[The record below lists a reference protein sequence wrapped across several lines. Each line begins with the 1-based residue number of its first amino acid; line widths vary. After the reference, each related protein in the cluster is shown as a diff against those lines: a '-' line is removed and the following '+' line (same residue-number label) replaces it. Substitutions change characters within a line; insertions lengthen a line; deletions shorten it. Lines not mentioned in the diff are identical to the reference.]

1 MIIKKWSGS
10 AWVDQYP
17 KTTGQQVFTS
27 NGSTALFDSNNKL
40 IASYLPD
47 SVIGGMNFAGTVDLS
62 TDKDGD
68 DLFALSAASGK
79 MVQAGDYLIVTAGG
93 NIASGA
99 STFTLAVQAPGD
111 EGDSSLPVTLEAGD
125 WLVLTEIDTSTDPDT
140 YTVAIL
146 NNTYR
151 SASTSS
157 AGIVELATNSE
168 AAGSSTSLAVT
179 PAGLGSVLSSY
190 SQTSHTHTLAN
201 GATDVTASAAELNV
215 LDGIT
220 SSTAELNKLDGYT
233 GSVTEL
239 NYLDS
244 LHATGVTSTEFD
256 YLDGVTSNIQ
266 TQLNSKQGTITG
278 AASTITGSNLTASR
292 VVVSNSSGKVAVSNI
307 TSAELDLLD
316 GLTSNVQTQIDS
328 KQATITGAATTI
340 DDTDLTAS
348 RALVSSG
355 SGKVAVSAVTSTE
368 LGYLDGVTSAIQTQ
382 LNSKQGTLSFG
393 NALSLSGSTLN
404 VGAGEGIT
412 VDANDVIMT
421 YPLYVQ
427 TATPSTSRSN
437 AIWLDIN

>member
-10 AWVDQYP
+10 AWVAQYP

-27 NGSTALFDSNNKL
+27 NGATALFDSNNKL
-40 IASYLPD
+40 IASFLPD

-79 MVQAGDYLIVTAGG
+79 MVEAGDYVIVTTGG
-93 NIASGA
+93 NIVSGS

-125 WLVLTEIDTSTDPDT
+125 WLVLAEVDTSTDPDT
-140 YTVAIL
+140 YTVAVI

-151 SASTSS
+151 SASTTS
-157 AGIVELATNSE
+157 AGIVELATNAE

-179 PAGLGSVLSSY
+179 PAGLSNVLGNY

-201 GATDVTASAAELNV
+201 GATDVTATAAELNV

-220 SSTAELNKLDGYT
+220 SSTAELNKLDGYL
-233 GSVTEL
+233 GGVTEL
-239 NYLDS
+239 NYLDQ

-256 YLDGVTSNIQ
+256 YLDGVTDNIQ
-266 TQLNSKQGTITG
+266 TQLNTKQGTITG
-278 AASTITGSNLTASR
+278 AATTVTGTNLTASR
-292 VVVSNSSGKVAVSNI
+292 ALVSNSSGKIAVSDV
-307 TSAELDLLD
+307 TLAELAFLD
-316 GLTSNVQTQIDS
+316 GVTSNVQTQLDG

-340 DDTDLTAS
+340 DTENLTIN

-368 LGYLDGVTSAIQTQ
+368 LGYLDGVTSNIQTQ
-382 LNSKQGTLSFG
+382 INSKQGTLGFG
-393 NALSLSGSTLN
+393 DGLSLSGSTLN
-404 VGAGEGIT
+404 VGAGEGMA
-412 VDANDVIMT
+412 VDANDVIMN

>member
-1 MIIKKWSGS
+1 MIIKKWSGT
-10 AWVDQYP
+10 AWVAQYP
-17 KTTGQQVFTS
+17 KTTGQQVYTS
-27 NGSTALFDSNNKL
+27 NGATALFDSNNKL
-40 IASYLPD
+40 IASFLPD

-79 MVQAGDYLIVTAGG
+79 MVQAGDYVIVTTGG
-93 NIASGA
+93 NIVSGS

-111 EGDSSLPVTLEAGD
+111 EGDSTLPVTLEAGD
-125 WLVLTEIDTSTDPDT
+125 WLVLTEVDTSTDPDT
-140 YTVAIL
+140 YTVAVI

-151 SASTSS
+151 SASTTS

-179 PAGLGSVLSSY
+179 PAGLSSVLTNYASS
-190 SQTSHTHTLAN
+190 SHTHTLAN

-220 SSTAELNKLDGYT
+220 STTAELNKLDGYL
-233 GSVTEL
+233 GGVTEL
-239 NYLDS
+239 NYLDQ

-256 YLDGVTSNIQ
+256 YLDGVTDNIQ
-266 TQLNSKQGTITG
+266 TQLNTKQGTITG
-278 AASTITGSNLTASR
+278 AATTVTGTNLTASR
-292 VVVSNSSGKVAVSNI
+292 ALVSNASGKIAVSDV
-307 TSAELDLLD
+307 TLAELAFLD
-316 GLTSNVQTQIDS
+316 GVTSNVQTQLNG

-340 DDTDLTAS
+340 DTENLTTN

-368 LGYLDGVTSAIQTQ
+368 LGYLDGVTSNIQTQ
-382 LNSKQGTLSFG
+382 LNGKQGTLGFG
-393 NALSLSGSTLN
+393 DGLSLSGSTLN
-404 VGAGEGIT
+404 VGAGEGMA
-412 VDANDVIMT
+412 VDANDVIMN

>member
-1 MIIKKWSGS
+1 
-10 AWVDQYP
+10 
-17 KTTGQQVFTS
+17 
-27 NGSTALFDSNNKL
+27 
-40 IASYLPD
+40 
-47 SVIGGMNFAGTVDLS
+47 MNFAGTVSLS

-79 MVQAGDYLIVTAGG
+79 MVQAGDYVIVTTGG
-93 NIASGA
+93 NIVSGS

-179 PAGLGSVLSSY
+179 PAGLGSVLNSY

-201 GATDVTASAAELNV
+201 GATDVTATAAELNV

-220 SSTAELNKLDGYT
+220 ANTTELNKLDGYT

-244 LHATGVTSTEFD
+244 LHATGVTATEFD

-266 TQLNSKQGTITG
+266 TQLNNKQGVITG
-278 AASTITGSNLTASR
+278 AATTVTGSNLTASR
-292 VVVSNSSGKVAVSNI
+292 ALVANSSGKIAVSDV
-307 TSAELDLLD
+307 TLAELAFLD
-316 GLTSNVQTQIDS
+316 GVTSNVQTQLNA

-340 DDTDLTAS
+340 DTENLTTN

-393 NALSLSGSTLN
+393 TGLGLSGSTLN
-404 VGAGEGIT
+404 VGAGEGMA
-412 VDANDVIMT
+412 VDANDVIMN

>member
-10 AWVDQYP
+10 AWVAQYP

-68 DLFALSAASGK
+68 DLFALAAASGK

-111 EGDSSLPVTLEAGD
+111 EGDSTLPVTLEAGD
-125 WLVLTEIDTSTDPDT
+125 WLVLTDIDTSTDPDT

-151 SASTSS
+151 SASTTQ
-157 AGIVELATNSE
+157 AGIVELATTSE
-168 AAGSSTSLAVT
+168 AAGTDASLAVT
-179 PAGLGSVLSSY
+179 PAGLSSVLNSY

-244 LHATGVTSTEFD
+244 LHATGVTATEFD
-256 YLDGVTSNIQ
+256 YLDGVSSNIQ

-278 AASTITGSNLTASR
+278 AATTVTGSNLTASR
-292 VVVSNSSGKVAVSNI
+292 ALVANSSGKIAVSDV
-307 TSAELDLLD
+307 TLAELAFLD
-316 GLTSNVQTQIDS
+316 GVTSNVQTQLNA

-340 DDTDLTAS
+340 DTENLTVN

-368 LGYLDGVTSAIQTQ
+368 LGYLDGVTSSIQTQ
-382 LNSKQGTLSFG
+382 LNSKQGTLGFG
-393 NALSLSGSTLN
+393 NGLSLSGSTLN
-404 VGAGEGIT
+404 VGAGEGMA
-412 VDANDVIMT
+412 VDANDVIMN